1 METTTRTQ
9 GSFIEP
15 REVNSLNVMS
25 QSIVTPNERRNAMF
39 QSLRLGSILLSVIAV
54 AFLVSI
60 VTTYKFQ
67 KIAGEQDYRF
77 VSVES
82 VKKDLEC
89 LALNIY
95 REAGHESFE
104 GKVGVA
110 QVTLNR
116 VADPKFPNTICGV
129 VYEKTAVYSKVICQ
143 FSWYCDA
150 NHRNRKINQEAYAD
164 SLEVAKKVYLEGFR
178 LPSLEPALYYH
189 ADYVSPN
196 WRLERITKI
205 GAHIFYSGKPNE
217 RI

>member
-1 METTTRTQ
+1 
-9 GSFIEP
+9 
-15 REVNSLNVMS
+15 
-25 QSIVTPNERRNAMF
+25 MF
-39 QSLRLGSILLSVIAV
+39 QSLRIGSILLSITAIL
-54 AFLVSI
+54 FLVSM
-60 VTTYKFQ
+60 VTNYKFQ
-67 KIAGEQDYRF
+67 KLANESGYKF

-82 VKKDLEC
+82 VKKDLDC
-89 LALNIY
+89 LAINIY

-116 VADPKFPNTICGV
+116 VADSKFPNTICGV

-150 NHRNRKINQEAYAD
+150 NHRNRKINEDAYAD
-164 SLEVAKKVYLEGFR
+164 SYAVAKKVLLEGFR
-178 LPSLEPALYYH
+178 LDGLNEALYYH

-196 WRLERITKI
+196 WKLERITKI
-205 GAHIFYSGKPNE
+205 GAHIFYSGKKNE

>member
-1 METTTRTQ
+1 
-9 GSFIEP
+9 
-15 REVNSLNVMS
+15 
-25 QSIVTPNERRNAMF
+25 MF
-39 QSLRLGSILLSVIAV
+39 QSIRISSILLSVMAV
-54 AFLVSI
+54 LFLISA
-60 VTTYKFQ
+60 VTNYKFK
-67 KIAGEQDYRF
+67 KIAGEDNYQF
-77 VSVES
+77 VSVDS
-82 VKKDLEC
+82 VKKDLDC

-116 VADPKFPNTICGV
+116 VADPKFPNSVCGV

-150 NHRNRKINQEAYAD
+150 NHKNRKINEVAYAD
-164 SLEVAKKVYLEGFR
+164 SYAVAKKVYLEGFK
-178 LPSLEPALYYH
+178 LDGLSNALYYH

-196 WRLERITKI
+196 WKLERITKI
-205 GAHIFYSGKPNE
+205 GAHIFYSGKKLE

>member
-1 METTTRTQ
+1 
-9 GSFIEP
+9 
-15 REVNSLNVMS
+15 MS
-25 QSIVTPNERRNAMF
+25 TTPNERRNNMF
-39 QSLRLGSILLSVIAV
+39 QSIRISSILLSVMAV
-54 AFLVSI
+54 LFLISA
-60 VTTYKFQ
+60 VTNYKFK
-67 KIAGEQDYRF
+67 KIAGEDNYQF
-77 VSVES
+77 VSVDS
-82 VKKDLEC
+82 VKKDLDC

-116 VADPKFPNTICGV
+116 VADPKFPNTVCGV

-150 NHRNRKINQEAYAD
+150 NHKNRKINEVAYAD
-164 SLEVAKKVYLEGFR
+164 SYAVAKKVYLEGFK
-178 LPSLEPALYYH
+178 LDGLSNALYYH

-196 WRLERITKI
+196 WKLERIAKI
-205 GAHIFYSGKPNE
+205 GAHIFYSGKKLE

>member
-1 METTTRTQ
+1 MYV
-9 GSFIEP
+9 FYKFKI
-15 REVNSLNVMS
+15 
-25 QSIVTPNERRNAMF
+25 F
-39 QSLRLGSILLSVIAV
+39 LLSFLGVLMLVGAV
-54 AFLVSI
+54 TGWKFKQLNDQEG
-60 VTTYKFQ
+60 YK
-67 KIAGEQDYRF
+67 F

-95 REAGHESFE
+95 REAGHEPFE
-104 GKVGVA
+104 GKVAVA

-116 VADPKFPNTICGV
+116 VENPKFPNTVCGV

-150 NHRNRKINQEAYAD
+150 NHRNRKINEAAYAD
-164 SLEVAKKVYLEGFR
+164 SYEVAKKVYLEGFR

-196 WRLERITKI
+196 WKLERITKI
-205 GAHIFYSGKPNE
+205 GAHIFYRKPNE
-217 RI
+217 NI

>member
-1 METTTRTQ
+1 MKGET
-9 GSFIEP
+9 
-15 REVNSLNVMS
+15 
-25 QSIVTPNERRNAMF
+25 MF
-39 QSLRLGSILLSVIAV
+39 QSYRLGGIALSLVAV
-54 AFLVSI
+54 LFLVSS
-60 VTTYKFQ
+60 VTSWKFKQLSNEEDYK
-67 KIAGEQDYRF
+67 F

-95 REAGHESFE
+95 REAGHEPFE

-116 VADPKFPNTICGV
+116 VADAKFPNTVCAV

-150 NHRNRKINQEAYAD
+150 NHRNRKINEVAYAD
-164 SLEVAKKVYLEGFR
+164 SYAVAKKVYLEGFR
-178 LPSLEPALYYH
+178 LDGLNNALYYH

-205 GAHIFYSGKPNE
+205 GAHIFYSGKKQE

>member
-1 METTTRTQ
+1 
-9 GSFIEP
+9 
-15 REVNSLNVMS
+15 MS
-25 QSIVTPNERRNAMF
+25 TTPNERRNNMF
-39 QSLRLGSILLSVIAV
+39 QSIRISSILLSVMAV
-54 AFLVSI
+54 LFLISA
-60 VTTYKFQ
+60 VTNYKFK
-67 KIAGEQDYRF
+67 KIAGEDNYQF
-77 VSVES
+77 VSVDS
-82 VKKDLEC
+82 VKKDLDC

-116 VADPKFPNTICGV
+116 VADPKFPNSVCGV

-150 NHRNRKINQEAYAD
+150 NHKNRKINEVAYAD
-164 SLEVAKKVYLEGFR
+164 SYAVAKKVYLEGFK
-178 LPSLEPALYYH
+178 LDGLSNALYYH

-196 WRLERITKI
+196 WKLERITKI
-205 GAHIFYSGKPNE
+205 GAHIFYSGKKLE

>member
-1 METTTRTQ
+1 
-9 GSFIEP
+9 
-15 REVNSLNVMS
+15 
-25 QSIVTPNERRNAMF
+25 MF
-39 QSLRLGSILLSVIAV
+39 QSIRLSGIALSLLVV
-54 AFLVSI
+54 LLLVSS
-60 VTTYKFQ
+60 VTNWKFQ
-67 KIAGEQDYRF
+67 KITGQEGYQF

-95 REAGHESFE
+95 REAGHEPFE
-104 GKVGVA
+104 GKVAVA

-116 VADPKFPNTICGV
+116 VSHNKFPNTVCGV

-150 NHRNRKINQEAYAD
+150 NHRNRKINEEAYAD
-164 SLEVAKKVYLEGFR
+164 SYAVAKKVYLEGFK
-178 LPSLEPALYYH
+178 LDGLNDALYYH

-196 WRLERITKI
+196 WKLERITKI
-205 GAHIFYSGKPNE
+205 GAHIFYRKPIE

>member
-1 METTTRTQ
+1 
-9 GSFIEP
+9 
-15 REVNSLNVMS
+15 
-25 QSIVTPNERRNAMF
+25 MF
-39 QSLRLGSILLSVIAV
+39 QSIRLGSILLSVIAV
-54 AFLVSI
+54 LFLVSI
-60 VTTYKFQ
+60 VTNYKFQ
-67 KIAGEQDYRF
+67 KISGQDGYQF

-82 VKKDLEC
+82 VKKDLDC

-116 VADPKFPNTICGV
+116 VADPKFPNTVCGV
-129 VYEKTAVYSKVICQ
+129 VYEKTAVYSKVVCQ

-150 NHRNRKINQEAYAD
+150 NHRNRKINQEAYTD
-164 SLEVAKKVYLEGFR
+164 SYEVAKKVLLEGFR

-205 GAHIFYSGKPNE
+205 GTHIFYSGKKIE

>member
-1 METTTRTQ
+1 MLQ
-9 GSFIEP
+9 YIAAPS
-15 REVNSLNVMS
+15 
-25 QSIVTPNERRNAMF
+25 ERRNKMF
-39 QSLRLGSILLSVIAV
+39 QSMRLGSALLSVLAV
-54 AFLVSI
+54 LFLVSA
-60 VTTYKFQ
+60 VTNHKF
-67 KIAGEQDYRF
+67 KKLSGEEGYQF
-77 VSVES
+77 VSVDS

-95 REAGHESFE
+95 REAGHEPFE
-104 GKVGVA
+104 GKVAVA

-116 VADPKFPNTICGV
+116 VADAKFPNTVCGV

-150 NHRNRKINQEAYAD
+150 NHRNRKINEMAYAD
-164 SLEVAKKVYLEGFR
+164 SYAVAKKVYLEGFR
-178 LPSLEPALYYH
+178 LDGLNNAMYYH

-205 GAHIFYSGKPNE
+205 GAHIFYSNKKVE

>member
-1 METTTRTQ
+1 MLQSYRLS
-9 GSFIEP
+9 GIAL
-15 REVNSLNVMS
+15 SL
-25 QSIVTPNERRNAMF
+25 
-39 QSLRLGSILLSVIAV
+39 LAV
-54 AFLVSI
+54 LFLVSS
-60 VTTYKFQ
+60 VTGWKFKQLSGEEDYK
-67 KIAGEQDYRF
+67 F
-77 VSVES
+77 VSVDS

-116 VADPKFPNTICGV
+116 VADPRFPNTVCGV

-143 FSWYCDA
+143 FQWYCDA
-150 NHRNRKINQEAYAD
+150 NHKNRNINEVAYAD
-164 SLEVAKKVYLEGFR
+164 SYAVAKKVYLEGFR
-178 LPSLEPALYYH
+178 LDGLNNAMYYH

-196 WRLERITKI
+196 WRLERITQI
-205 GAHIFYSGKPNE
+205 GAHIFSSSKPKE

>member
-1 METTTRTQ
+1 
-9 GSFIEP
+9 
-15 REVNSLNVMS
+15 
-25 QSIVTPNERRNAMF
+25 MF
-39 QSLRLGSILLSVIAV
+39 QSIRLGSILLSILAV
-54 AFLVSI
+54 MFLVTA
-60 VTTYKFQ
+60 VTNYKF
-67 KIAGEQDYRF
+67 KKLSGEDNYQF

-82 VKKDLEC
+82 VKKDLDC

-95 REAGHESFE
+95 REAGHEPFE

-116 VADPKFPNTICGV
+116 VADSKFPNTVCGV

-164 SLEVAKKVYLEGFR
+164 SYEVAKKVYLEGFK

-205 GAHIFYSGKPNE
+205 GAHIFYSGKKIE

>member
-1 METTTRTQ
+1 MPQ
-9 GSFIEP
+9 I
-15 REVNSLNVMS
+15 
-25 QSIVTPNERRNAMF
+25 IVAPNERRNTMF
-39 QSLRLGSILLSVIAV
+39 QSIRLGSILLSVLAV
-54 AFLVSI
+54 AFLVSA
-60 VTTYKFQ
+60 VTSYKF
-67 KIAGEQDYRF
+67 KKLSGEEGYQF

-116 VADPKFPNTICGV
+116 VADPKFPNTVCGV

-150 NHRNRKINQEAYAD
+150 NHKNRKINELAYAD
-164 SLEVAKKVYLEGFR
+164 SYAVAKKVYLEGFR
-178 LPSLEPALYYH
+178 LDGLNNAMYYH

-196 WRLERITKI
+196 WKLERITKI
-205 GAHIFYSGKPNE
+205 GAHIFYSDKKIG

>member
-1 METTTRTQ
+1 
-9 GSFIEP
+9 
-15 REVNSLNVMS
+15 
-25 QSIVTPNERRNAMF
+25 MF
-39 QSLRLGSILLSVIAV
+39 QSIRLGSILLSMLAV
-54 AFLVSI
+54 LFLISA
-60 VTTYKFQ
+60 VTSYKF
-67 KIAGEQDYRF
+67 KKLAGENGYQF

-82 VKKDLEC
+82 INKDLEC

-95 REAGHESFE
+95 REAGHEPFE

-116 VADPKFPNTICGV
+116 VSDPKFPNTVCGV

-150 NHRNRKINQEAYAD
+150 NHRNRKINEVAYAD
-164 SLEVAKKVYLEGFR
+164 SYAVAKKVYLEGFR
-178 LPSLEPALYYH
+178 LDGLNKAMYYH

-196 WRLERITKI
+196 WGLERITKI
-205 GAHIFYSGKPNE
+205 GAHIFYSDKKQQ

>member
-1 METTTRTQ
+1 
-9 GSFIEP
+9 
-15 REVNSLNVMS
+15 
-25 QSIVTPNERRNAMF
+25 MF
-39 QSLRLGSILLSVIAV
+39 QSVRIGSILLSIVAV
-54 AFLVSI
+54 TFLVSLI
-60 VTTYKFQ
+60 TNYKFQ
-67 KIAGEQDYRF
+67 KIAGEHDYKF
-77 VSVES
+77 VSIES
-82 VKKDLEC
+82 VKKDLDC

-116 VADPKFPNTICGV
+116 VADPKFPNTVCGV

-150 NHRNRKINQEAYAD
+150 NHRNRKINEAAYAD
-164 SLEVAKKVYLEGFR
+164 SYAVATKVYLEGFR

-205 GAHIFYSGKPNE
+205 GAHIFYSGKKAE

>member
-1 METTTRTQ
+1 MKGETMFRSYRLS
-9 GSFIEP
+9 GIAL
-15 REVNSLNVMS
+15 SL
-25 QSIVTPNERRNAMF
+25 
-39 QSLRLGSILLSVIAV
+39 LAV
-54 AFLVSI
+54 LFLVSS
-60 VTTYKFQ
+60 VTSWKFKQLSGEEDYK
-67 KIAGEQDYRF
+67 F

-95 REAGHESFE
+95 REAGHEPFE

-110 QVTLNR
+110 QVTINR
-116 VADPKFPNTICGV
+116 VADAKFPNTVCGV
-129 VYEKTAVYSKVICQ
+129 VYEKTAVYSRVVCQ

-150 NHRNRKINQEAYAD
+150 NHRNRKINQAAYQD
-164 SLEVAKKVYLEGFR
+164 SYEVAKKVYLEGFR

-205 GAHIFYSGKPNE
+205 GAHIFYSGNKPQE

>member
-1 METTTRTQ
+1 
-9 GSFIEP
+9 
-15 REVNSLNVMS
+15 
-25 QSIVTPNERRNAMF
+25 MF
-39 QSLRLGSILLSVIAV
+39 QSLRIGSIALSVLAV
-54 AFLVSI
+54 MFLVAVI
-60 VTTYKFQ
+60 TNYKFK
-67 KIAGEQDYRF
+67 KIAGEDGYQF

-95 REAGHESFE
+95 REAGHEPFE

-116 VADPKFPNTICGV
+116 VADPKFPMTVCGV

-150 NHRNRKINQEAYAD
+150 NHRNRKINEKAYAD
-164 SLEVAKKVYLEGFR
+164 SYAVAKKVYLEGFR
-178 LPSLEPALYYH
+178 LDGLNDALYYH

-196 WRLERITKI
+196 WKFERIAQI
-205 GAHIFYSGKPNE
+205 GTHIFYRGKQNE

>member
-1 METTTRTQ
+1 
-9 GSFIEP
+9 
-15 REVNSLNVMS
+15 MS
-25 QSIVTPNERRNAMF
+25 TTPNERRNIMF
-39 QSLRLGSILLSVIAV
+39 QSIRISSILLSVVAV
-54 AFLVSI
+54 LFLVSA
-60 VTTYKFQ
+60 VTNYKFK
-67 KIAGEQDYRF
+67 KIAGEDNYQF
-77 VSVES
+77 VSVDS

-116 VADPKFPNTICGV
+116 VADPKFPNTVCGV

-150 NHRNRKINQEAYAD
+150 NHKNRKINEVAYAD
-164 SLEVAKKVYLEGFR
+164 SYAVAKKVYLEGFK
-178 LPSLEPALYYH
+178 LDGLSNALYYH

-196 WRLERITKI
+196 WKLERIAKI
-205 GAHIFYSGKPNE
+205 GAHIFYSGKKLE